1 MSGRRECGR
10 ARDRVII
17 FPPCIAAQYHTLHRD
32 PDLTLIIFTSSLRS
46 VPTPRNAQTPCSP
59 VCKRP
64 PLTPPTPNHP
74 RRRETKKP
82 NHLKLA
88 PLNLLASSSS
98 SATAKC
104 PSPKAETEGRLG
116 GRSPLSCRIASKV
129 AQPGVLRSWKPSA
142 RSCVVATRQRRASSS
157 CGGGRILVSWWIFL
171 GGKGWG
177 EVVDG
182 WIDGMGW
189 DRMGWDLPC

>member
-1 MSGRRECGR
+1 MHSCTIPHSTSPLRSH
-10 ARDRVII
+10 A
-17 FPPCIAAQYHTLHRD
+17 HHLH
-32 PDLTLIIFTSSLRS
+32 LSLRS
-46 VPTPRNAQTPCSP
+46 VPTPRNAQTSRSP
-59 VCKRP
+59 ECKRP
-64 PLTPPTPNHP
+64 PLTPPTPQSFPTHP
-74 RRRETKKP
+74 RRREKKKP

-157 CGGGRILVSWWIFL
+157 CRGGRILVSWWIFV

-177 EVVDG
+177 EVMDG
-182 WIDGMGW
+182 WIDGM
-189 DRMGWDLPC
+189 RWDLPC